1 MGAGTRRPKIFL
13 LNHIHITFVIAFDP
27 VCKKEKRRE
36 EATHTQYA
44 AGCWAVPSRPR
55 NSRGHGDDGMVVVV
69 LVVVALLF
77 GRRAAAPI
85 ILPGICSES
94 NEGNIGRRAAA
105 SEDSERKI
113 LKLVLTAKLQYL
125 LIHILVGFYKHM
137 NSNSW
142 PSVYSNNIRFLISIS
157 KSWSTNVFFHLVHST
172 FRTDEFFIAT

>member
-1 MGAGTRRPKIFL
+1 
-13 LNHIHITFVIAFDP
+13 
-27 VCKKEKRRE
+27 
-36 EATHTQYA
+36 
-44 AGCWAVPSRPR
+44 
-55 NSRGHGDDGMVVVV
+55 MVVVV
-69 LVVVALLF
+69 VVVVALLF

-157 KSWSTNVFFHLVHST
+157 KS
-172 FRTDEFFIAT
+172 

>member
-1 MGAGTRRPKIFL
+1 M
-13 LNHIHITFVIAFDP
+13 
-27 VCKKEKRRE
+27 
-36 EATHTQYA
+36 
-44 AGCWAVPSRPR
+44 
-55 NSRGHGDDGMVVVV
+55 VV
-69 LVVVALLF
+69 LVVALLLF

-125 LIHILVGFYKHM
+125 LIVHILVGFYKHM

-157 KSWSTNVFFHLVHST
+157 KS
-172 FRTDEFFIAT
+172 